1 MPTTT
6 PSSPRPL
13 VCPPFPPVRPCD
25 VRRRDASDPRH
36 PMTGRH
42 RRWQLVRALLG
53 IEAHAAMRGGPVAD
67 QVSACVRNLIVGPAG
82 LLFRRADRWGMAYY
96 LANVTGAEAAGS
108 GVDRRGT
115 WERHFI
121 AEMGVGDGGLFGRP
135 LKEQRIKRGRGSVS
149 PAHRPRQT

>member
-6 PSSPRPL
+6 PTSPPL
-13 VCPPFPPVRPCD
+13 VCPPLPPVRPSD
-25 VRRRDASDPRH
+25 VRSARQQPRH
-36 PMTGRH
+36 VATGRQ

-53 IEAHAAMRGGPVAD
+53 IEAHAARRGGPAAD
-67 QVSACVRNLIVGPAG
+67 QVRKCVRDLIAGPAG

-96 LANVTGAEAAGS
+96 LANVTGAEAVGS

-121 AEMGVGDGGLFGRP
+121 IETAAGEGGVFGRP

-149 PAHRPRQT
+149 PGHRPRQK